1 MKQLLT
7 IILGL
12 ILTTSVFS
20 QEKEV
25 RIYKY
30 NFSSEDDE
38 QVKIVCEVEDGICH
52 IVVTNNGNIQEFDF
66 SIDDFDDIG
75 GDLSEILGEI
85 DLNLNLN
92 FTDIPN
98 IDGSPDM
105 DKHSMM
111 MGTSQDIWLG
121 IYLQPLT
128 EQLRDY
134 FRVKDGKGV
143 LISEVVEDSP
153 ADEAGLKAGDV
164 IIAVGDEDIEGQ
176 DDVVEAIR
184 EREEG
189 EEVEIVVVRKGRKK
203 TLTAEL
209 TARERDM
216 PKELFMMK
224 PGMGKQHKMMMKMMP
239 PFGKHHNNMKGDLE
253 ELRKEMEE
261 LKMEMEKLK
270 KK

>member
-105 DKHSMM
+105 DKHFMM
-111 MGTSQDIWLG
+111 MGMSQGTWLAS
-121 IYLQPLT
+121 
-128 EQLRDY
+128 
-134 FRVKDGKGV
+134 
-143 LISEVVEDSP
+143 ISN
-153 ADEAGLKAGDV
+153 L
-164 IIAVGDEDIEGQ
+164 
-176 DDVVEAIR
+176 
-184 EREEG
+184 
-189 EEVEIVVVRKGRKK
+189 
-203 TLTAEL
+203 
-209 TARERDM
+209 
-216 PKELFMMK
+216 
-224 PGMGKQHKMMMKMMP
+224 
-239 PFGKHHNNMKGDLE
+239 
-253 ELRKEMEE
+253 
-261 LKMEMEKLK
+261 
-270 KK
+270 